1 MVAAAADTGSAAE
14 RRFLSNW
21 DADVA
26 RIRRY

>member
-1 MVAAAADTGSAAE
+1 MAGAAADTNGAAK
-14 RRFLSNW
+14 RRFLSDR